1 MADQN
6 ALNMA
11 ELQSMKSGIRTAYM
25 ADLYNQYVNGVGGRK
40 RIEIETLE
48 PKQFPLATL
57 LMGKANAGMNQF
69 AMPNGKTWWF
79 GWGEDA
85 TSSTPL
91 DRKVVTGEA
100 VASSTVGDD
109 ETVTVVATAG
119 IKAGDI
125 LLGYGDENATPAADT
140 GKKAYFLVDSITDG
154 TTAELIRIN
163 VADFAV
169 KSGQKLYVVGSAYA
183 ETADPSDPMYN
194 TIVTKYGEA
203 QIFKNSFSLSRR
215 QGGFDNAYGAE
226 MYFQMEKLARDHKF
240 QIEMALIEG
249 YRPAGF
255 DMPVAVASA
264 AIDGSGRPVTYT
276 MGLDQA
282 IGLATDKFLG
292 SGTANARKIV
302 WTRGNSTIVDFETT
316 MDNLFEYKSGGS
328 GVKYMFGGLGVK
340 SYLRSL
346 ARDNKIQIMSSNSTT
361 LGISVNK
368 IETDAGVLTFIEHPL
383 MKGRYSNKF
392 YIIDPA
398 LVETCVIAPTALHE
412 QKKGYNSE
420 VKHMEYITDLGLA
433 VKQLPLH
440 ASGVILG

>member
-11 ELQSMKSGIRTAYM
+11 ELQLMKSGVRTAYM
-25 ADLYNQYVNGVGGRK
+25 EDLYNQYITGVGGKK

-48 PKQFPLATL
+48 PRQFPLATL

-91 DRKVVTGEA
+91 DRKVVTDK
-100 VASSTVGDD
+100 VATSSTVGS
-109 ETVTVVATAG
+109 TVTLDIVSTAG

-125 LLGYGDENATPAADT
+125 LLGYGDESATPSTDE

-154 TTAELIRIN
+154 TTAVLRRIN
-163 VADFAV
+163 VASFSV
-169 KSGQKLYVVGSAYA
+169 KKGQKLYVVGSAYA

-215 QGGFDNAYGAE
+215 QGGFDNAYGTE

-240 QIEMALIEG
+240 QIEMALLEG

-255 DMPVAVASA
+255 AMPDTVANA
-264 AIDGSGRPVTYT
+264 ATDGSGRPVTYT

-292 SGTANARKIV
+292 GGTANARKIV
-302 WTRGNSTIVDFETT
+302 WTRGNSNIVDFETT

-328 GVKYMFGGLGVK
+328 GNKYMFGGLGVK

-346 ARDNKIQIMSSNSTT
+346 TRDNKIQIMSSNSTT
-361 LGISVNK
+361 LGIIVNK
-368 IETDAGVLTFIEHPL
+368 VETDAGVLTFIEHPL
-383 MKGRYSNKF
+383 MKGRFSNKF